1 MQVAITGANF
11 GNKGAQSML
20 FTTIA
25 LIRQNYPDAKIV
37 FAHRGKACLQG
48 KFLFDEIYFK
58 NSLFKIAKKTAEI
71 TPFAEIL
78 WSSYDEVLQT
88 MKNSDLIL
96 DISGFTLGSKWGVNA
111 SRGYLNKI
119 RFARAIDVPI
129 ILMPQS
135 FGPFDFGEFQN
146 ELDRKIKNAMSYP
159 IKIFA
164 REHDGY
170 HPLHDKY
177 KLENVF
183 WHPDIV
189 LSSPQINPAY
199 IYKNVPEISAPKVL
213 DASCVGIVPN
223 LRSFDHSDNPWQALQ
238 TYYEI
243 INFLLKKDKVVYLFR
258 HSIEDITPCKWLKS
272 LFATNDR
279 VILWENNFSCLEYDV
294 ACKQFD
300 FLIVGRFHGIVHAYR
315 NNVPC
320 LLMGWAVKYQEL
332 AQLMNQSQYI
342 FDITAPNL
350 DVREIF
356 SAINDMDNNLALNK
370 KILSENLQKVQQN
383 FTCFDEAKKILD
395 KIARRESA

>member
-25 LIRQNYPDAKIV
+25 LLRQHFPQVKII
-37 FAHRGKACLQG
+37 FAHRGKACLQD
-48 KFLFDEIYFK
+48 KFLFEEVYYK
-58 NSLFKIAKKTAEI
+58 NPLFKVPIKGTKI
-71 TPFAEIL
+71 TPSSEIM
-78 WSSYDEVLQT
+78 WGSYEETLEA

-96 DISGFTLGSKWGVNA
+96 DISGFTLGSKWGVKA
-111 SRGYLNKI
+111 SRGYLNKV
-119 RFARAIDVPI
+119 RFARALGVPI

-135 FGPFDFGEFQN
+135 FGPFDFGDNQK
-146 ELDRKIKNAMSYP
+146 ELDEKIIDALSYP
-159 IKIFA
+159 VKIFA

-170 HPLHDKY
+170 SPLHDKY
-177 KLENVF
+177 KLNNVF

-189 LSSPQINPAY
+189 LAAPQINPAY
-199 IYKNVPEISAPKVL
+199 IYKNVPKISAPKVL

-223 LRSFDHSDNPWQALQ
+223 LRSFDHSDNPWQTLQ
-238 TYYEI
+238 IYFEI
-243 INFLLKKDKVVYLFR
+243 INFLLKNNKVVYLFR

-272 LFATNDR
+272 LFANNNR

-332 AQLMNQSQYI
+332 AHLMNQSQYI
-342 FDITAPNL
+342 FDITDPKL
-350 DVREIF
+350 KVRDIF
-356 SAINDMDNNLALNK
+356 SAINDMDKNLALNK
-370 KILSENLQKVQQN
+370 NILRENLKQIQKN
-383 FTCFDEAKKILD
+383 FSCFDEAIEILN
-395 KIARRESA
+395 KIAGRE